1 MADALQSSQSQMA
14 SAGQSA
20 EGDPQEM
27 QGSEGFNPDGSAK
40 SSQGQGKGGQPS
52 RSVGGSGGG
61 LGGPGIGVGGKVPP
75 VGGPMPGKKIDT
87 MVKGTKGPGEEM
99 IRPFRGSPDRA
110 NPRASYYD
118 VYPSARQAAEDA
130 LNKEPI
136 PSGYK
141 KQVKEYFDAIAPK

>member
-1 MADALQSSQSQMA
+1 MENALQASRNQMA
-14 SAGQSA
+14 SAGQTG
-20 EGDPQEM
+20 EGEPQEM
-27 QGSEGFNPDGSAK
+27 QGADGFNPDGSLKA
-40 SSQGQGKGGQPS
+40 GQGKGGRPS
-52 RSVGGSGGG
+52 GGGSGGG

-87 MVKGTKGPGEEM
+87 MIKGTKGPGEEM
-99 IRPFRGSPDRA
+99 VRPFRGSPDRA

-136 PSGYK
+136 PAGYK
-141 KQVKEYFDAIAPK
+141 KQVKDYFDAIAPK

>member
-1 MADALQSSQSQMA
+1 MA
-14 SAGQSA
+14 SAGQSG
-20 EGDPQEM
+20 EGESAGGPPPQEM
-27 QGSEGFNPDGSAK
+27 QGSDGFNPDGSAK
-40 SSQGQGKGGQPS
+40 SGQGQGKGGQPS
-52 RSVGGSGGG
+52 GAGGGSGGG
-61 LGGPGIGVGGKVPP
+61 LGGPGIGVGGRVPP